1 MPQLA
6 AANGTVSVHFVNNV
20 LAAAASYIE
29 EDPDAARDALAEL
42 GAFLTHRLRP
52 ARAVSLQEELD
63 HVGVYLRL
71 QEFRFPGRLD
81 SDRARRRRRRASS
94 SAPATCSARW
104 APRSTRG
111 SRAAPAACACAC
123 ARPATISN
131 FASTRPTPPTSK
143 RSLCPSISPRACGA
157 ANDNRAGHPRRRR
170 RAASAG
176 GRVAPA
182 GVLGLRGPRRDRHER
197 EGGAR
202 VPLGRPLRRALP
214 RRRDARDRGHGARA
228 AAAPLR
234 RPARGR
240 VPHRPS
246 RRRGRGLRG
255 PGARLPGQAGHPR
268 APRRRAAPRGG
279 PRKRSHPPRRAGG
292 RIGARRW

>member
-81 SDRARRRRRRASS
+81 ST
-94 SAPATCSARW
+94 APATCSAPW
-104 APRSTRG
+104 APPSTRG
-111 SRAAPAACACAC
+111 SRGARAACACAC
-123 ARPATISN
+123 APPATISN
-131 FASTRPTPPTSK
+131 FTSTHPTPPTS
-143 RSLCPSISPRACGA
+143 RRRLCPSISPRACGA

-170 RAASAG
+170 RAAG
-176 GRVAPA
+176 TGRRVAPA
-182 GVLGLRGPRRDRHER
+182 RVLGLGGPRRDRHER

-202 VPLGRPLRRALP
+202 VALRRPLRRAVP
-214 RRRDARDRGHGARA
+214 R
-228 AAAPLR
+228 
-234 RPARGR
+234 
-240 VPHRPS
+240 
-246 RRRGRGLRG
+246 
-255 PGARLPGQAGHPR
+255 
-268 APRRRAAPRGG
+268 
-279 PRKRSHPPRRAGG
+279 
-292 RIGARRW
+292 